1 MTIRIHE
8 ADGTPYEHIVEI
20 KERKTRFE
28 VPYNTKYKRLKRT
41 RRQKE
46 RTLANAGGDY
56 AAEGGDDVL
65 LYSLGDVLQSADE
78 VREWK
83 ITEWSAEDEE
93 SMSQESYEWIRMD
106 ADFEWICK
114 MSLSMR
120 PYMWVSQL
128 QQDRDV
134 VAQLEVKHFVLRAA
148 SRHTDTLIDNAISGR
163 PKRPPTDLINLHT
176 DPDGPAILLRHPHSC
191 CKHLSH
197 MCSRGA
203 RVDWPLPS
211 REGFSEAILLRRLCH
226 DSPK

>member
-41 RRQKE
+41 RRHKE
-46 RTLANAGGDY
+46 RTLANAAGDY

-78 VREWK
+78 AKEWR
-83 ITEWSAEDEE
+83 ITEWSADDEE
-93 SMSQESYEWIRMD
+93 AMSQESYEWIRMD

-134 VAQLEVKHFVLRAA
+134 VAQLEVSRFVPQAVTRCAN
-148 SRHTDTLIDNAISGR
+148 SCQDNAIPGR
-163 PKRPPTDLINLHT
+163 SKGPSTDLIHLHT
-176 DPDGPAILLRHPHSC
+176 DSDGPPVLLRHSRSR
-191 CKHLSH
+191 CKRFSQ
-197 MCSRGA
+197 MCSRRA
-203 RVDWPLPS
+203 RVDWPLPP
-211 REGFSEAILLRRLCH
+211 REGFSNAVLLRRHCNDL
-226 DSPK
+226 P

>member
-8 ADGTPYEHIVEI
+8 ADGTPYEHIIEI

-28 VPYNTKYKRLKRT
+28 VPYNTKYKRLMRT

-46 RTLANAGGDY
+46 RTLANAGAEY
-56 AAEGGDDVL
+56 AAEGSDDVV

-78 VREWK
+78 VREWRL
-83 ITEWSAEDEE
+83 TEWSAEDEE
-93 SMSQESYEWIRMD
+93 QMSQESYEWIRMD

-134 VAQLEVKHFVLRAA
+134 VAQLEVIQPA
-148 SRHTDTLIDNAISGR
+148 SRALEDTDYFPDNAILGR
-163 PKRPPTDLINLHT
+163 PERSSVNLIHLRAYS
-176 DPDGPAILLRHPHSC
+176 DGSSVLPWHPYNR
-191 CKHLSH
+191 CKHFSQ
-197 MCSRGA
+197 MC
-203 RVDWPLPS
+203 
-211 REGFSEAILLRRLCH
+211 
-226 DSPK
+226 

>member
-8 ADGTPYEHIVEI
+8 ADGTPYEHIIEI

-46 RTLANAGGDY
+46 RTLANAGGEY

-78 VREWK
+78 IRDWK
-83 ITEWSAEDEE
+83 ITEWSADDEE
-93 SMSQESYEWIRMD
+93 AMSQESYEWIRMD

-134 VAQLEVKHFVLRAA
+134 VAQLEVHHIVPEAA
-148 SRHTDTLIDNAISGR
+148 LTHTDCWLDNAIFGR

-176 DPDGPAILLRHPHSC
+176 DTNGPAILLRYPCSGS
-191 CKHLSH
+191 KHFSQ
-197 MCSRGA
+197 MRSRGA
-203 RVDWPLPS
+203 RVDRPLPS
-211 REGFSEAILLRRLCH
+211 
-226 DSPK
+226 